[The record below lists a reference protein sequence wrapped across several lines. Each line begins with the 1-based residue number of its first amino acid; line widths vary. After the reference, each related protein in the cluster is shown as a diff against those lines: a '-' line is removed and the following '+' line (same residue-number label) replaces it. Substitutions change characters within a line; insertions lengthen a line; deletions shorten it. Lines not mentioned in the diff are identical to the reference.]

1 MKILR
6 SVLSAGAAALALSFL
21 PASVALAQRA
31 NFVQE
36 FAGSTILLANGDTLE
51 GPLVL
56 HRNED
61 VVRMTMPDNTIS
73 TLSAVAVQSFA
84 VKGEQHD
91 RRRDAFY
98 YDDFYDARRGYYY
111 GSPAFFNGP
120 LPKRRERP
128 DTSLVRVFRT
138 YRWNRDNDY
147 SDYKSPA
154 FFEQLSSGPTV
165 LLRRE
170 ALVERPVYANGPYG
184 YGYGGGFGG
193 YPYGG
198 ASRYA
203 GSYSEVKDNFYLGTP
218 TGSIIPLRNPKKDL
232 LSAYRKQARQI
243 EQYAKQNNLDYTNAR
258 ELAFIV
264 NYANSLT
271 GDQQP

>member
-1 MKILR
+1 MKIVR
-6 SVLSAGAAALALSFL
+6 SGLSAVLVALVLGL
-21 PASVALAQRA
+21 MPASGALAQRS

-61 VVRMTMPDNTIS
+61 VVRMTMPDNTIN

-84 VKGEQHD
+84 VKGEQVD
-91 RRRDAFY
+91 RRRDAYY

-111 GSPAFFNGP
+111 GSPAFFNRP

-170 ALVERPVYANGPYG
+170 ALVERPVYAAGPYG
-184 YGYGGGFGG
+184 YGGGYGG
-193 YPYGG
+193 YGP
-198 ASRYA
+198 SRYA
-203 GSYSEVKDNFYLGTP
+203 GSYSEIKDNFYLGTS
-218 TGSIIPLRNPKKDL
+218 TGNIIPLRNPKKDML
-232 LSAYRKQARQI
+232 AAYPKLARQI
-243 EQYAKQNNLDYTNAR
+243 EKYAKQNNLNFTIAR

-271 GDQQP
+271 EEKQP

>member
-6 SVLSAGAAALALSFL
+6 SVLSAGAAALVLSLF
-21 PASVALAQRA
+21 PASFALAQRS

-61 VVRMTMPDNTIS
+61 VVRMTMPNNTIN
-73 TLSAVAVQSFA
+73 TLSAVAIQSFA
-84 VKGEQHD
+84 VKGEQFD
-91 RRRDAFY
+91 GRRDAYY

-170 ALVERPVYANGPYG
+170 ALVERPVYAAGPYG
-184 YGYGGGFGG
+184 YGGAYGGG
-193 YPYGG
+193 YPTGP
-198 ASRYA
+198 SRYA
-203 GSYSEVKDNFYLGTP
+203 GSYSEIKDNFYLGTA
-218 TGSIIPLRNPKKDL
+218 TGNIIPLRNPKKDL
-232 LSAYRKQARQI
+232 LAAYPKQARQI
-243 EQYAKQNNLDYTNAR
+243 EKYAKQNNLNFTIAR

-264 NYANSLT
+264 NYANSLSEEK
-271 GDQQP
+271 QP